1 MALRNRIVY
10 GVVLVGV
17 RLSRKRKVGPMTPF
31 DLTLLLLISNSVRN
45 AMSGQDTSLVGD
57 AVAVSTLLLL
67 NYLIADLIWR

>member
-45 AMSGQDTSLVGD
+45 AMTGQDTSLVGG